1 MFLLLYS
8 QWAEEVA
15 IYSVIWIT
23 FLASVLCLRDGE
35 HTRIEVFINLFPHSI
50 RKWIEVFDYLVCFGF
65 MALLCYHSIELLQI
79 NGAFRSAASNI
90 PMVFVY
96 SSILVSGILM
106 NPLLRRVDL
115 RENQGTG
122 SAQGVRCSEG
132 RRRRSMIGLM
142 FLIFA
147 VCMILAIPV
156 GFSIA
161 ISATAFLFFDAGIPI
176 FSIVQK
182 MIDGINSFSYL
193 ALPLFVLS
201 GAIMVYGATPA

>member
-1 MFLLLYS
+1 MKKLDLLTKIISICVAVLMAFCAVIVFIQVFRRHVFGS
-8 QWAEEVA
+8 VFQWAEEVA

-106 NPLLRRVDL
+106 VPYFGVLIYEKIKEPAPPKV
-115 RENQGTG
+115 
-122 SAQGVRCSEG
+122 SAAQKEG
-132 RRRRSMIGLM
+132 G
-142 FLIFA
+142 
-147 VCMILAIPV
+147 
-156 GFSIA
+156 
-161 ISATAFLFFDAGIPI
+161 
-176 FSIVQK
+176 
-182 MIDGINSFSYL
+182 DGQ
-193 ALPLFVLS
+193 
-201 GAIMVYGATPA
+201 

>member
-1 MFLLLYS
+1 MKKLDLLTKIISICVAVLMAFCAVIVFIQVFRRYVFGS
-8 QWAEEVA
+8 VFQWAEEVA

-50 RKWIEVFDYLVCFGF
+50 RKWIEIFDYLVCFGF

-106 NPLLRRVDL
+106 IPYF
-115 RENQGTG
+115 
-122 SAQGVRCSEG
+122 GVLIYEKIKEPAPPPKTTAAPKEG
-132 RRRRSMIGLM
+132 G
-142 FLIFA
+142 
-147 VCMILAIPV
+147 
-156 GFSIA
+156 
-161 ISATAFLFFDAGIPI
+161 D
-176 FSIVQK
+176 VQ
-182 MIDGINSFSYL
+182 
-193 ALPLFVLS
+193 
-201 GAIMVYGATPA
+201 